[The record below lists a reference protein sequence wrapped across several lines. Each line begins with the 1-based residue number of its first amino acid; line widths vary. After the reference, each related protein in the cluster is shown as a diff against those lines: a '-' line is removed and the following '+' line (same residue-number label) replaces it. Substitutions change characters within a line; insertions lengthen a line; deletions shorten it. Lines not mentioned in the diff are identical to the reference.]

1 MKSKNFEKILANNND
16 SICISAHLDA
26 GHAPVTINNSD
37 DPKSERQH
45 RPPVRI
51 VLTKRNRL
59 IMEPEMY
66 NRVRAPSPIW
76 QRTIDATRRGDRV
89 HIRIKVT
96 HPEITRLT
104 FKMRNRIR
112 SRKNHKKRHQRNHK
126 KLGIN
131 RLQCLLAR

>member
-37 DPKSERQH
+37 DPKSARQH

-66 NRVRAPSPIW
+66 NRVRAPSHNW
-76 QRTIDATRRGDRV
+76 LRTIDATRRGDRI
-89 HIRIKVT
+89 HIWIKGT
-96 HPEITRLT
+96 HPEITRQT
-104 FKMRNRIR
+104 KKMRYRIR
-112 SRKNHKKRHQRNHK
+112 SR
-126 KLGIN
+126 GIH
-131 RLQCLLAR
+131 

>member
-76 QRTIDATRRGDRV
+76 QRTINATQHEKHEHKRNKG
-89 HIRIKVT
+89 T
-96 HPEITRLT
+96 HPENTRRT

-112 SRKNHKKRHQRNHK
+112 SR
-126 KLGIN
+126 GIH
-131 RLQCLLAR
+131 LS